1 MKILVITNLFP
12 PHYVGGYELICQT
25 VVETLRSRGHEIE
38 VLTSNHEVSS
48 AQITSETGIHRVLK
62 IHGMFGHPWLHIRQ
76 LQHLERSNNESLKAI
91 LERFSPDLVYC
102 WNFSGLSKSMLFT
115 LQNSK
120 VPTVFAVCDHWIAR
134 SHESDVWL
142 CWWNK
147 KNSSARHR
155 LVRAFWT
162 ANGFRRRCHSFAPTN
177 PIEELRFPRIHFCSH
192 SLRDFTM
199 TAGFAVKHGAVIY
212 CPVNTER
219 FNGPPKDG
227 EGNLQRLLYVGRLNE
242 DKGVMTALR
251 ALANLRGKFHG
262 QLSVFGRGNPDYEA
276 ELNSFAQKEKLPV
289 TFASISCPEQMPAI
303 YRAHDALLFTSE
315 WPEPFAL
322 TPLEAMASGLPV
334 IGTTTGGSI
343 ELFRNRKNA
352 LTYTAGNFEELAQR
366 ILELNRDSKL
376 RTQLAQTAQ
385 QEVRC
390 RYAEPI
396 IIDQIENYLEE
407 SLKKWEPMDAF

>member
-1 MKILVITNLFP
+1 MKILVISNLFP

-25 VVETLRSRGHEIE
+25 VVETLRERGHEIE
-38 VLTSNHEVSS
+38 VLTSNHDVKDAAPGNEIGV
-48 AQITSETGIHRVLK
+48 HRALK
-62 IHGMFGHPWLHIRQ
+62 IHGMFGHPWLHIQQ
-76 LQHLERSNNESLKAI
+76 LQHLERHNNETLRAT
-91 LERFSPDLVYC
+91 LERFAPDLVYC

-115 LQNSK
+115 LQNSET
-120 VPTVFAVCDHWIAR
+120 PTVFAVCDHWIAR

-147 KNSSARHR
+147 RNSSLRHR
-155 LVRAFWT
+155 LVRGFWN
-162 ANGFRRRCHSFAPTN
+162 ANGFRRRCHSVAPTN
-177 PIEELRFPRIHFCSH
+177 PIEQLRFQRIHFCSN
-192 SLRDFTM
+192 SLRDFTVA
-199 TAGFAVKHGAVIY
+199 AGFAVKHGAVIY
-212 CPVNTER
+212 CPVNTEL
-219 FNGPPKDG
+219 FNGPPKNGDG
-227 EGNLQRLLYVGRLNE
+227 PLQRLLYVGRLHD

-251 ALANLRGKFHG
+251 ALTNLRGKLDC
-262 QLSVFGRGNPDYEA
+262 QLNIYGRGNPDYEA
-276 ELNSFAQKEKLPV
+276 QLATFAQKEKLPV
-289 TFASISCPEQMPAI
+289 TFSSISCPEQMPSV
-303 YRAHDALLFTSE
+303 YRAHDVLLFTSE

-352 LTYTAGNFEELAQR
+352 LTYTAGNSEELAQR
-366 ILELNRDSKL
+366 ILELDRDKNL
-376 RTQLAQTAQ
+376 RAKVATTAQ

-407 SLKKWEPMDAF
+407 SLKKWQPAGTF